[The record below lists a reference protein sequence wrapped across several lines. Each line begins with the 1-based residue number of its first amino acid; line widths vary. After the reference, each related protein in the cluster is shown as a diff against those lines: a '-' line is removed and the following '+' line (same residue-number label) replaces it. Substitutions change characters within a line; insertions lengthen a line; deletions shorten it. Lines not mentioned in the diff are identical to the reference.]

1 LRTSECT
8 KCYNFDNN
16 EHKCKDNEGAGTN
29 ILPSVEDKIIVPE
42 GKTLDDYKKSIPTG
56 KVLCPENAPFFT
68 G

>member
-1 LRTSECT
+1 
-8 KCYNFDNN
+8 
-16 EHKCKDNEGAGTN
+16 
-29 ILPSVEDKIIVPE
+29 LPSVEDKIIVPE